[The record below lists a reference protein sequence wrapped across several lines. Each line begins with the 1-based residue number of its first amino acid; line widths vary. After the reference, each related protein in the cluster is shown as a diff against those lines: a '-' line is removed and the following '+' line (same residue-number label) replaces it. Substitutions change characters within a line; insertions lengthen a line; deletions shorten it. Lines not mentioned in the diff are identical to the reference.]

1 MTEAPVE
8 AAQDQILSLEEID
21 QIPQARTY
29 RHLLSLVKNSQ
40 GQPIQVAKDF
50 AEIYDK
56 VLAAV
61 DVYPLN
67 SPGPG

>member
-1 MTEAPVE
+1 MTEVPVE

-40 GQPIQVAKDF
+40 GQPIQIAKDF
-50 AEIYDK
+50 AEIYQNLK
-56 VLAAV
+56 Q
-61 DVYPLN
+61 
-67 SPGPG
+67 